1 MLGRGLIG
9 GAANCGIRA
18 GMTFGAADRT
28 GSSRL
33 PGTGEPGVWSAS
45 GRKTF
50 PRPARCVPATVPA
63 HSAALKAGRKSS
75 PDGDRGHSPPLDR
88 RPQGFGIDP
97 EVPLDDADDVE
108 PGASHLA
115 LLVPGLREPAGLA
128 LQLAQHDAT
137 ESCSA
142 RVRGIRSDMLHHPW
156 VGVANAP
163 GRVRGAG
170 AL

>member
-50 PRPARCVPATVPA
+50 PRPARCIPATVPA

-88 RPQGFGIDP
+88 RPHGGSGGL
-97 EVPLDDADDVE
+97 V
-108 PGASHLA
+108 
-115 LLVPGLREPAGLA
+115 LLVLAVDPREDGSHVLDRLTLGQIASN
-128 LQLAQHDAT
+128 LQDREGDLCCVPDLTGILDH
-137 ESCSA
+137 
-142 RVRGIRSDMLHHPW
+142 RVVLLPLGE
-156 VGVANAP
+156 
-163 GRVRGAG
+163 
-170 AL
+170 